1 MFDHNRRSAWTLLG
15 AGALFALGA
24 ATALALQ
31 PAPKPQFTELLSTSK
46 TVMGEPIVYPTATPA
61 KLTAGIVRMAP
72 GAETGW
78 HTHGVPLAGLI
89 LNGELTVD
97 YGDKGQRTYKAGQAF
112 AEAINIPHSGK
123 NTGSG
128 VMRLFVIYMG
138 AEGLP
143 NSVPAKR

>member
-1 MFDHNRRSAWTLLG
+1 MFDHNRRSVRTLLS
-15 AGALFALGA
+15 AAALFALGA

-31 PAPKPQFTELLSTSK
+31 PAPKPQFTELLSTGK
-46 TVMGEPIVYPTATPA
+46 TVMGEPIVYPTGAPA
-61 KLTAGIVRMAP
+61 KLTAGIVTMAP

-78 HTHGVPLAGLI
+78 HTHGVPLVGLI
-89 LNGELTVD
+89 LDGEMTVD
-97 YGDKGQRTYKAGQAF
+97 YGDRGKRTYKAGQSV
-112 AEAINIPHSGK
+112 AEAINVPHNGK

-143 NSVPAKR
+143 NSAPAKR

>member
-1 MFDHNRRSAWTLLG
+1 MFDHNRRSARTLLG
-15 AGALFALGA
+15 AAALFALGA

-46 TVMGEPIVYPTATPA
+46 TVMGEPIVYPTGTPA
-61 KLTAGIVRMAP
+61 KLTAGIVTMAP

-89 LNGELTVD
+89 LDGELTVD
-97 YGDKGQRTYKAGQAF
+97 YGDKGRRIYKAGQAF
-112 AEAINIPHSGK
+112 AEAINIPHGGK

-143 NSVPAKR
+143 NSVPVER

>member
-1 MFDHNRRSAWTLLG
+1 MFDHNRSSAWTLLG
-15 AGALFALGA
+15 AAVLFALGA

-31 PAPKPQFTELLSTSK
+31 PAPKPQFTELLSTGK
-46 TVMGEPIVYPTATPA
+46 TVMGEPIVYPKGTPA
-61 KLTAGIVRMAP
+61 KLTAGIVTMAP

-78 HTHGVPLAGLI
+78 HTHGVPLVGLI
-89 LNGELTVD
+89 LDGELTVD
-97 YGDKGQRTYKAGQAF
+97 YGDKGQRTYKAGQSL

-128 VMRLFVIYMG
+128 VMRLFAIYMG